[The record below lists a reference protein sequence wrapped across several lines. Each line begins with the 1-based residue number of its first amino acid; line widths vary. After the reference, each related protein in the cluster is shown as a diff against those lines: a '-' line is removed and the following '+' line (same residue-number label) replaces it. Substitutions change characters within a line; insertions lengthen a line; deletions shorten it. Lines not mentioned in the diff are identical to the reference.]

1 MREEI
6 RVAAIDSN
14 LGPAAA
20 EQLEAAG
27 ETYTRLLQS
36 DAAAFVKELVNVG
49 SAERRCEICIPLH
62 PTACKRVKRGH
73 EITSQIVLLGSAPP
87 VAPFTTSA
95 GTRLS
100 HVFIYLPNKFERPLG
115 IHATAI

>member
-49 SAERRCEICIPLH
+49 SAERRCESASLFIPQL
-62 PTACKRVKRGH
+62 VK
-73 EITSQIVLLGSAPP
+73 GSN
-87 VAPFTTSA
+87 VT
-95 GTRLS
+95 
-100 HVFIYLPNKFERPLG
+100 
-115 IHATAI
+115 